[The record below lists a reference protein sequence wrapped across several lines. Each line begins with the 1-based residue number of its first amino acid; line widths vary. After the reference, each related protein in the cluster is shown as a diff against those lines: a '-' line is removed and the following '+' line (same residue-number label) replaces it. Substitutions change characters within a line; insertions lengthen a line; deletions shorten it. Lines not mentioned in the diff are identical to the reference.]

1 MRGRSVA
8 RTDQRQHVISDARV
22 DPVIGRSSARP
33 VDQRRTAAH
42 LKPLQQPTDVPHA
55 DRQNPCGRRDRS
67 PVSDHL
73 RQNTYALHVA
83 LAHRHP
89 AQVLPPDRPVRP
101 GRLTFLLCSGVT
113 F

>member
-42 LKPLQQPTDVPHA
+42 LKPLQQ
-55 DRQNPCGRRDRS
+55 
-67 PVSDHL
+67 
-73 RQNTYALHVA
+73 
-83 LAHRHP
+83 
-89 AQVLPPDRPVRP
+89 
-101 GRLTFLLCSGVT
+101 
-113 F
+113 